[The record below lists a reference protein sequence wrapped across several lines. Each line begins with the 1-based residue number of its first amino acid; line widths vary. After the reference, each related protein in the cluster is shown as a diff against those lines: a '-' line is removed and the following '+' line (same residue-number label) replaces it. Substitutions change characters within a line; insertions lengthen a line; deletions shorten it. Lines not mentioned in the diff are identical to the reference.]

1 MNITQRQRTSA
12 NVSALPRRYL
22 RQGYYLRQKHFA
34 LCATIGLLLS
44 GCSTQVVRVIDN
56 TPPEQIAFEQSE
68 SQLLDIGIAIFDPNV
83 PEDYDDRIEQV
94 ILPEIRQA
102 ESQYMPYLAKN
113 LLQSTGNWG
122 AVRVVPRPS
131 DAVDLTV
138 TGKIIASTG
147 EELILSMTVVD
158 ATGKQWFTKEY
169 MTLASKYGYEASK
182 SRDSDPFQGIYKDFA
197 NDLLHYR
204 QGLSEKEIENI
215 RATAELKFAKAFSP
229 DAFGQH
235 IAINENGEYR
245 VNRLPAENDPQLAR
259 VRQVREREYLFIDT
273 LDEYYANFHRQVYPV
288 YNNWRKATYNDAIEY
303 KELRAKSKQKII
315 GGTAAILAS
324 VGGIYA
330 SDNGYVDAS
339 GVAGV
344 GAGATLIISGI
355 RTRQEA
361 AQFADKLR
369 EVGSAAEAELVPTTI
384 DLENQTVRLSGSVD
398 EQYEQLRG
406 ILKRL
411 YLEDLNLEQST
422 GLTEGTSV
430 QQDSHTGEPSVS
442 PSNLES
448 ADISK

>member
-1 MNITQRQRTSA
+1 MNITQRHRASA
-12 NVSALPRRYL
+12 NFSALSTFFA
-22 RQGYYLRQKHFA
+22 RQQNLALFA
-34 LCATIGLLLS
+34 VIGLVLC
-44 GCSTQVVRVIDN
+44 GCGTQVVREIDN

-68 SQLLDIGIAIFDPNV
+68 SQLLDIGIAVFDPNV
-83 PEDYDDRIEQV
+83 PENYDERIERI

-102 ESQYMPYLAKN
+102 ESQYMPYLTKN

-138 TGKIIASTG
+138 LGKIIASTG

-158 ATGKQWFTKEY
+158 ATGKEWFTKEY
-169 MTLASKYGYEASK
+169 TTLASKYGYEASN
-182 SRDSDPFQGIYKDFA
+182 SRDLDPFQGVYKDFA

-204 QGLSEKEIENI
+204 QRLSEKEIENI

-229 DAFGQH
+229 DAFSQH
-235 IAINENGEYR
+235 IAIDENGEYLI
-245 VNRLPAENDPQLAR
+245 NRLPAENDPQLAR
-259 VRQVREREYLFIDT
+259 VRKVREREYLFIDT
-273 LDEYYANFHRQVYPV
+273 LDEYYANFYRQGYPV
-288 YNNWRKATYNDAIEY
+288 YHNWRKATYNDAIEY

-324 VGGIYA
+324 VGSIYA

-361 AQFADKLR
+361 EQFADKLR

-384 DLENQTVRLSGSVD
+384 DLENQTVRLSGSVE
-398 EQYEQLRG
+398 EQYEQLRD

-411 YLEDLNLEQST
+411 YLEDLNLEADT
-422 GLTEGTSV
+422 GLQE
-430 QQDSHTGEPSVS
+430 DSQ
-442 PSNLES
+442 SNGLSNGASNPEN
-448 ADISK
+448 ADVPK

>member
-1 MNITQRQRTSA
+1 MDIRQQHSA
-12 NVSALPRRYL
+12 NANHATLATLPSRL
-22 RQGYYLRQKHFA
+22 
-34 LCATIGLLLS
+34 ATLLLWRIIGLLLY
-44 GCSTQVVRVIDN
+44 GCGTQVVREVDN

-68 SQLLDIGIAIFDPNV
+68 SQLLDIGIAVFAPNV
-83 PEDYDDRIEQV
+83 PEDYDERVEQI

-102 ESQYMPYLAKN
+102 EAQYMPYITKN

-138 TGKIIASTG
+138 SGKIIASTG
-147 EELILSMTVVD
+147 EELILSLTVKD
-158 ATGKQWFTKEY
+158 ATGKEWFTNEY
-169 MTLASKYGYEASK
+169 TTLASKYGYEASTA
-182 SRDSDPFQGIYKDFA
+182 RDRDPFQRVYKDFA

-204 QGLSEKEIENI
+204 QGLSEKEITNI

-229 DAFGQH
+229 DAFSQH
-235 IAINENGEYR
+235 IAINENGEYQ

-303 KELRAKSKQKII
+303 KELRAKSKQRII

-324 VGGIYA
+324 VGSIYG
-330 SDNGYVDAS
+330 SDNAYVDAS

-355 RTRQEA
+355 RKRQEA
-361 AQFADKLR
+361 EQFADKLR

-398 EQYEQLRG
+398 EQYDQLRG
-406 ILKRL
+406 ILQRL
-411 YLEDLNLEQST
+411 YLEDLNLQSN
-422 GLTEGTSV
+422 V
-430 QQDSHTGEPSVS
+430 QSDRPKN
-442 PSNLES
+442 PES
-448 ADISK
+448 ADVPK

>member
-1 MNITQRQRTSA
+1 MNIRQQHNA
-12 NVSALPRRYL
+12 NAHHAELATLPSRL
-22 RQGYYLRQKHFA
+22 TTLLLWGI
-34 LCATIGLLLS
+34 IGLFLY
-44 GCSTQVVRVIDN
+44 GCGTQVVREIDT
-56 TPPEQIAFEQSE
+56 TPPEKIAFEQSE
-68 SQLLDIGIAIFDPNV
+68 GQLLDIGIAVFDPNV
-83 PEDYDDRIEQV
+83 PEDYDERVEQI

-102 ESQYMPYLAKN
+102 ESQYMPYTTKN

-138 TGKIIASTG
+138 SGKIIASTG
-147 EELILSMTVVD
+147 EELILSMTVKD
-158 ATGKQWFTKEY
+158 ATGKEWFTREY
-169 MTLASKYGYEASK
+169 MALASKYGYQVSNT
-182 SRDSDPFQGIYKDFA
+182 RDLDPFQSVYKDFA
-197 NDLLHYR
+197 NDLLYYR
-204 QGLSEKEIENI
+204 QGLSENEITNI

-235 IAINENGEYR
+235 IAINENGEYQ

-273 LDEYYANFHRQVYPV
+273 LDEYYANFHRKVYPG
-288 YNNWRKATYNDAIEY
+288 YINWRKATYNDAIEY
-303 KELRAKSKQKII
+303 KELRAKSKQRII

-330 SDNGYVDAS
+330 SDNAYVDAS

-355 RTRQEA
+355 RKRQEA
-361 AQFADKLR
+361 EQFADKLR

-398 EQYEQLRG
+398 EQYDQLRG
-406 ILKRL
+406 ILQRL
-411 YLEDLNLEQST
+411 YLEDLNLQSNF
-422 GLTEGTSV
+422 ESESPNNP
-430 QQDSHTGEPSVS
+430 DSPDV
-442 PSNLES
+442 
-448 ADISK
+448 AK

>member
-1 MNITQRQRTSA
+1 MNITQRHSASA
-12 NVSALPRRYL
+12 NFSALSTFFA
-22 RQGYYLRQKHFA
+22 RQQNLA
-34 LCATIGLLLS
+34 LLAVIGLVLC
-44 GCSTQVVRVIDN
+44 GCGTQVVREIDN

-68 SQLLDIGIAIFDPNV
+68 SQLLDIGIAVFDPNV
-83 PEDYDDRIEQV
+83 PENYDERIERI

-102 ESQYMPYLAKN
+102 ESQYMPYLTKN

-138 TGKIIASTG
+138 LGKIIASTG

-158 ATGKQWFTKEY
+158 ATGKEWFTKEY
-169 MTLASKYGYEASK
+169 ITLASKYGYEASN
-182 SRDSDPFQGIYKDFA
+182 SRDLDPFQGVYKDFA

-204 QGLSEKEIENI
+204 QRLSEKEIENI

-229 DAFGQH
+229 DAFSQH
-235 IAINENGEYR
+235 IAIDENGEYLI
-245 VNRLPAENDPQLAR
+245 NRLPAENDPQLAR

-273 LDEYYANFHRQVYPV
+273 LDEYYANFYRQVYPV
-288 YNNWRKATYNDAIEY
+288 YHNWRKATYNDAIEY

-324 VGGIYA
+324 VGSIYA

-361 AQFADKLR
+361 EQFADKLR

-384 DLENQTVRLSGSVD
+384 DLENQTVRLSGSVE
-398 EQYEQLRG
+398 EQYEQLRD

-411 YLEDLNLEQST
+411 YLEDLNLEADT
-422 GLTEGTSV
+422 GLQEDSQSNGLSNGTSNP
-430 QQDSHTGEPSVS
+430 E
-442 PSNLES
+442 N
-448 ADISK
+448 ADVPK

>member
-34 LCATIGLLLS
+34 LCAIIGLLLS

-169 MTLASKYGYEASK
+169 MTLASKYGYEANK

-204 QGLSEKEIENI
+204 QGLSKKEIENI